1 MTTSTLT
8 VTEFVLARIAED
20 EAAALRRA
28 QDREAEPYWRVDP
41 AVQPPSRD
49 GRGVTGYLKAESPED
64 RRVLAQC
71 AAMRKIVVNALVYR
85 EKADSEVVES
95 RKFIAQIMAETA
107 EDSLQPLASIWSDHP
122 DWREEWA

>member
-20 EAAALRRA
+20 EAGALRRA

-41 AVQPPSRD
+41 AMQAPSRD
-49 GRGVTGYLKAESPED
+49 GRVVTGYLKTESPED

-71 AAMRKIVVNALVYR
+71 AAMRKIVELHRGFGRDEEWAPEGYCECEGTLASPCATVRA
-85 EKADSEVVES
+85 
-95 RKFIAQIMAETA
+95 
-107 EDSLQPLASIWSDHP
+107 LASIWSDHP
-122 DWREEWA
+122 QFDPAWA

>member
-1 MTTSTLT
+1 MSITD
-8 VTEFVLARIAED
+8 FVLARIAEM
-20 EAAALRRA
+20 ETAARRNFRLGPYEI
-28 QDREAEPYWRVDP
+28 QDMAFGWE
-41 AVQPPSRD
+41 
-49 GRGVTGYLKAESPED
+49 GR

-122 DWREEWA
+122 DFREEWA